1 MTEVLDYLDDI
12 IVAARKIRQYTDGVS
27 SRLHSKT

>member
-12 IVAARKIRQYTDGVS
+12 ADVARKIRQYTDGVS
-27 SRLHSKT
+27 SS